1 MEENER
7 ILQVFKPK
15 DFLKELQWNELS
27 SLYMISRKMH
37 TIWNYKWDTQYCIL
51 YLCLQVLKFFKNP
64 FDSIPSLLWPFQ
76 NYVSRLLTSK
86 ENILVSTSFRNRKNN
101 DAKQY
106 FTVQFST
113 KFCWGLVAKTTKS
126 SMIKFNGVF

>member
-1 MEENER
+1 MKESCKFLSLKTFWKSCNEMSFHHF
-7 ILQVFKPK
+7 ILSAEKCIQF
-15 DFLKELQWNELS
+15 EIINES
-27 SLYMISRKMH
+27 
-37 TIWNYKWDTQYCIL
+37 WDSETPCIF
-51 YLCLQVLKFFKNP
+51 YHCLQVLKLLKNP
-64 FDSIPSLLWPFQ
+64 FDSFLSLLWPFQ

-106 FTVQFST
+106 FTVQFSM
-113 KFCWGLVAKTTKS
+113 KFCCGLVAKTTKS